1 MATGLQLP
9 WDVCD
14 VTLGA
19 KIVNGRSV
27 AARSI
32 RTSEINVKQAYLE
45 LLRLRR
51 LVREAKKIASYA
63 CPWALAAGTAP
74 RPSAARGAKAQRTFT
89 GPRSRAGETCNRKI
103 SNSP

>member
-9 WDVCD
+9 SNVCD

-19 KIVNGRSV
+19 KIMNGRSL

-51 LVREAKKIASYA
+51 SVRKAKKDRFLRMSMGSRREYR
-63 CPWALAAGTAP
+63 TAP
-74 RPSAARGAKAQRTFT
+74 
-89 GPRSRAGETCNRKI
+89 
-103 SNSP
+103 

>member
-1 MATGLQLP
+1 VNQVTLMDTGLQLA
-9 WDVCD
+9 WGVCD

-19 KIVNGRSV
+19 KIVNGRSL

-51 LVREAKKIASYA
+51 LVREAKKNRFLRMSM
-63 CPWALAAGTAP
+63 GSRRGGRTAP
-74 RPSAARGAKAQRTFT
+74 
-89 GPRSRAGETCNRKI
+89 
-103 SNSP
+103 